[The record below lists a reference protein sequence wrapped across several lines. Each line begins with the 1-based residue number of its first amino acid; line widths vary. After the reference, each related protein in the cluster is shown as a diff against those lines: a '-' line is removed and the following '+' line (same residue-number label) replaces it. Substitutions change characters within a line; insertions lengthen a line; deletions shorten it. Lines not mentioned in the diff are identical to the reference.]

1 MPIEG
6 MKFTFTNEED
16 EELEI
21 TLINLHYD
29 FKSREFVEEQE
40 DDTLVEE
47 LREPDRAECTVLPGR
62 LEEYINY
69 YKSFGWK

>member
-1 MPIEG
+1 MEG
-6 MKFTFTNEED
+6 MKIKFTNEED

-47 LREPDRAECTVLPGR
+47 LREPDRAECTVLPAR
-62 LEEYINY
+62 LEAYINY